1 MATSWTLTTLKTA
14 IKNHVEDQGTDFDTN
29 INDLIKLGEDMLLK
43 DLPLTIFDGRDNV
56 SIAAA
61 GQTPNKPTGCILT
74 HEISYISSSVTYH
87 LYPRRYSFLRAY
99 CPNTTQAA
107 PKFFAD
113 DYAEDKYWIAPVPNL
128 TVTAEALMTKRPAS
142 ITAGSTSWLG
152 SNVGDLFLKACLI
165 KAELFG
171 MADERVPVWRREYGA
186 LLATAQRDFA
196 HLLRRPYMGG

>member
-14 IKNHVEDQGTDFDTN
+14 LKNHVEDQGTEFSDNLNT
-29 INDLIKLGEDMLLK
+29 IIQLAEDRTLK
-43 DLPLTIFDGRDNV
+43 ALPLTIFDGRGNV

-107 PKFFAD
+107 PKYFAD

-128 TVTAEALMTKRPAS
+128 TVTAEALMTLRPAS

-152 SNVGDLFLKACLI
+152 SNVGDLLFAACMMGAEQFTVAWDEAKAWEVIFARRL
-165 KAELFG
+165 
-171 MADERVPVWRREYGA
+171 AD
-186 LLATAQRDFA
+186 AQRDFA
-196 HLLRRPYMGG
+196 RLLRRPYMP